1 MKLYHLQENG
11 QNEDHLNKISQS
23 HKDTYHVFLHMCDL
37 GMKTGHGSKG
47 ETIRDVEGG

>member
-23 HKDTYHVFLHMCDL
+23 HK
-37 GMKTGHGSKG
+37 TGHGSKG